1 MSRPSGRVEADGRDQ
16 MPRGEVGSEATW
28 PIRLAVSEPASDGED
43 TCGSERGG
51 SMALSLFDKTF
62 LSVRLREW

>member
-1 MSRPSGRVEADGRDQ
+1 MAGTRCPGVKW
-16 MPRGEVGSEATW
+16 EVRLPGH
-28 PIRLAVSEPASDGED
+28 IRLVVSEPPSDGED